1 MRVQDI
7 DLSKESIQVQEF
19 ADATKN
25 ILNNGGIEI
34 DTYPGAISGATYP
47 APRETKLVLQL
58 FGTQYRL
65 YISYGGNW
73 YYTTLTKV

>member
-7 DLSKESIQVQEF
+7 DLSKESLQVQELG
-19 ADATKN
+19 DSVRN
-25 ILNNGGIEI
+25 ILNNGGVEIE
-34 DTYPGAISGATYP
+34 ATAAGSPSYA
-47 APRETKLVLQL
+47 APQETKFVLSL

-65 YISYGGNW
+65 YISYLGDW